1 MVDYPL
7 GSRFFSVLMYF
18 TLRFGILK
26 PFWIDAE
33 QGGSE
38 CRAWRF
44 ISFCLTFSRLYT
56 HTESTSR
63 LLLLREPF
71 TLKTLHPSHTS
82 LTVSS
87 SLNRCTLQSRLG
99 IHTHTLLNY
108 LALYFFFPITLVWF
122 FSAVSLF
129 QNYGLFF
136 SEQNQQF
143 SDSGTVFLRAK
154 NSAYNTFQTFHYIS
168 GQQNFLFPF

>member
-1 MVDYPL
+1 ME
-7 GSRFFSVLMYF
+7 SRFFSVLMYF

-44 ISFCLTFSRLYT
+44 ISFCLMFSRLYT

-71 TLKTLHPSHTS
+71 TLTILYPA
-82 LTVSS
+82 LAFLAASS
-87 SLNRCTLQSRLG
+87 SLNRYSLQSRWG
-99 IHTHTLLNY
+99 IHIHTYTLLNY
-108 LALYFFFPITLVWF
+108 LALYFFFSNYPCLGF
-122 FSAVSLF
+122 F
-129 QNYGLFF
+129 
-136 SEQNQQF
+136 QQF
-143 SDSGTVFLRAK
+143 HFFKTIRCFSVLELVAFWYWHRLERAK
-154 NSAYNTFQTFHYIS
+154 NFCSGIFSVFLHTFFRKVIDRK
-168 GQQNFLFPF
+168 F

>member
-71 TLKTLHPSHTS
+71 TLTTLHPSLTS
-82 LTVSS
+82 LTASS
-87 SLNRCTLQSRLG
+87 SLNRYSLQSRLG
-99 IHTHTLLNY
+99 IHTHYWIIWLCTS
-108 LALYFFFPITLVWF
+108 FFPITLVWV

-129 QNYGLFF
+129 QNYTLFF
-136 SEQNQQF
+136 PEWN
-143 SDSGTVFLRAK
+143 
-154 NSAYNTFQTFHYIS
+154 
-168 GQQNFLFPF
+168 